1 LDREGRRG
9 EPGKKEMAEKARE
22 PAPRPNRVRARVPI
36 SARPFFPRE
45 IFFFTSDDRPPR
57 RAVAAKES

>member
-45 IFFFTSDDRPPR
+45 IFFFD
-57 RAVAAKES
+57 V

>member
-9 EPGKKEMAEKARE
+9 EPGKKENPEKARE

-36 SARPFFPRE
+36 SARPFFPGE
-45 IFFFTSDDRPPR
+45 IFFFY
-57 RAVAAKES
+57 V